1 MLGIG
6 DLYEIVDFVN
16 EKSKKVIDRYEE
28 EKNAKIANYAIRM
41 FIEKLRDKLKKFE
54 PVTLIDHSQGL
65 INKASQLDRVE
76 LTIGQL

>member
-1 MLGIG
+1 
-6 DLYEIVDFVN
+6 
-16 EKSKKVIDRYEE
+16 
-28 EKNAKIANYAIRM
+28 M